1 MNIFLLFC
9 LVYLYFVAIFLVCWL
24 KIEDYGVTLD
34 DELYYRNGVNSY
46 EYIKNF
52 FLSLFNNE
60 INLFEYKSKVKEWP
74 IVFEL
79 FLVFICNIFNINQI
93 EGIYLTSLNYNTGLK
108 ASFGEKDTIIEALKA
123 RDINNIDNNELIS
136 INSYDKL
143 IKYRQ
148 FY

>member
-1 MNIFLLFC
+1 MLKFHNHYFKQSIFKE
-9 LVYLYFVAIFLVCWL
+9 FV
-24 KIEDYGVTLD
+24 K
-34 DELYYRNGVNSY
+34 S
-46 EYIKNF
+46 
-52 FLSLFNNE
+52 SLFKEDFKEFE
-60 INLFEYKSKVKEWP
+60 IP
-74 IVFEL
+74 
-79 FLVFICNIFNINQI
+79 

-108 ASFGEKDTIIEALKA
+108 AAFGEKDTIIEALKA